1 MGQPRHLFDCFNHYV
16 QAEVAE
22 DAPFSLDFSGLLKTT
37 LAVSVPPIPRY

>member
-1 MGQPRHLFDCFNHYV
+1 MGQPHHLFGHFNHYV

-22 DAPFSLDFSGLLKTT
+22 DAPFSLDFSGLQKTN